1 MKTKIATTF
10 GLALMLA
17 LGILAT
23 MLVLGSF
30 SLVPSKVKADVNA
43 VTFTPSDT
51 DVNDGASWIVTFT
64 TTVGVLAGGADT
76 ITIVFPAGVVLPDTI
91 DKARI
96 RVGPAGGPSYPL
108 LSDPAVS
115 GSEVILTVPALTPAG
130 DPPVPVLTARAMEVL
145 FDLAVGILNPPGP
158 GAAGGATVST
168 SDETEAGHAAD
179 VTFDGVIDV
188 PGSAAEGAAVT
199 VTVEGLTSGQG
210 VTLTGAVI
218 GSGTVGTDQ
227 IAVIV
232 GTMGGV
238 EGRVTATDGAGVSF
252 ISSTITVKPSLTAT
266 ATGKVQDT
274 ITLTGKNFK
283 YADPGPSM
291 THAVTGAD
299 SIKFGVTPL
308 NILNLV
314 NAATF
319 PREHV
324 DSDGDN
330 LFDDFSIDIKIPSGT
345 SAGVNRIT
353 LVTSQGES
361 VTANVYVKERVVT
374 LDPNFGPP
382 GTVVTVHGS
391 NLPANSASVPR
402 NQITLSIGG
411 PATTTTNLFTD
422 GNGDLPG
429 QDTIT
434 IPLTAKSGN
443 ITVTVSIIGGDG
455 LPTTG
460 TANFSVGDRG
470 VTATPNSGP
479 KGTEIALNGE
489 GFRPGGTITDL
500 TIDGHDA
507 LPTGLD
513 ITINSDGSLP
523 ATPIKI
529 PAASALGNVTLSVT
543 DSAGLVGTTTLDVTK
558 PEIQL
563 SADTGNMGD
572 TVTISGTG
580 WVPGTSIT
588 ITGTNTSVAP
598 PVIHVTAVA
607 TSLGDGTFRIDVV
620 IPSTLGV
627 GTQSLFFSAAD
638 PATFRNTSLA
648 VKFTTAGAEITL
660 SQTTATVGDTV
671 TVTGTGFV
679 PNSALTTLTVA
690 GANVLPPGAPVV
702 TGPTG
707 GLTVSF
713 LVPGLIGSNK
723 TVAATVGLPP
733 ATTTSLT
740 IEAAAGVTPP
750 PMVVAE
756 PGPPVEV
763 FSMAITADPGLQVWG
778 APTGTFQLFDASL
791 PADHPANDL
800 TLVGPTDGVWINNTT
815 GATITVIILG
825 RTFVLNPDW
834 NFKGL

>member
-1 MKTKIATTF
+1 
-10 GLALMLA
+10 
-17 LGILAT
+17 
-23 MLVLGSF
+23 
-30 SLVPSKVKADVNA
+30 
-43 VTFTPSDT
+43 
-51 DVNDGASWIVTFT
+51 
-64 TTVGVLAGGADT
+64 
-76 ITIVFPAGVVLPDTI
+76 
-91 DKARI
+91 
-96 RVGPAGGPSYPL
+96 
-108 LSDPAVS
+108 
-115 GSEVILTVPALTPAG
+115 
-130 DPPVPVLTARAMEVL
+130 
-145 FDLAVGILNPPGP
+145 
-158 GAAGGATVST
+158 
-168 SDETEAGHAAD
+168 
-179 VTFDGVIDV
+179 
-188 PGSAAEGAAVT
+188 
-199 VTVEGLTSGQG
+199 
-210 VTLTGAVI
+210 
-218 GSGTVGTDQ
+218 
-227 IAVIV
+227 
-232 GTMGGV
+232 MGGESGPV
-238 EGRVTATDGAGVSF
+238 WATDGAGVILMSG
-252 ISSTITVKPSLTAT
+252 TITVKPSLTAT

-283 YADPGPSM
+283 YADSGPNVS
-291 THAVTGAD
+291 HAVMGAG
-299 SIKFGVTPL
+299 SIFFGVTPL
-308 NILNLV
+308 DILNLV
-314 NAATF
+314 NPTTF
-319 PREHV
+319 PRAHI
-324 DSDGDN
+324 DSDGDTF
-330 LFDDFSIDIKIPSGT
+330 FDDFSIDIKIPSDT

-353 LVTSQGES
+353 LVTSRGES
-361 VTANVYVKERVVT
+361 VTANVFVKERVVT

-391 NLPANSASVPR
+391 NLPANSASFPG

-455 LPTTG
+455 LSTTG
-460 TANFSVGDRG
+460 AANFSVGDRG

-500 TIDGHDA
+500 TIDGQIA
-507 LPTGLD
+507 LPTGLN

-523 ATPIKI
+523 STPIKI
-529 PAASALGNVTLSVT
+529 PATSALGTVTLSVT

-638 PATFRNTSLA
+638 PATFANTSLA

-825 RTFVLNPDW
+825 RTFVLNSDW

>member
-1 MKTKIATTF
+1 
-10 GLALMLA
+10 
-17 LGILAT
+17 
-23 MLVLGSF
+23 V
-30 SLVPSKVKADVNA
+30 
-43 VTFTPSDT
+43 
-51 DVNDGASWIVTFT
+51 
-64 TTVGVLAGGADT
+64 
-76 ITIVFPAGVVLPDTI
+76 
-91 DKARI
+91 
-96 RVGPAGGPSYPL
+96 GGP
-108 LSDPAVS
+108 
-115 GSEVILTVPALTPAG
+115 VI
-130 DPPVPVLTARAMEVL
+130 
-145 FDLAVGILNPPGP
+145 
-158 GAAGGATVST
+158 
-168 SDETEAGHAAD
+168 
-179 VTFDGVIDV
+179 
-188 PGSAAEGAAVT
+188 
-199 VTVEGLTSGQG
+199 
-210 VTLTGAVI
+210 
-218 GSGTVGTDQ
+218 
-227 IAVIV
+227 
-232 GTMGGV
+232 
-238 EGRVTATDGAGVSF
+238 ATDGAGVSF
-252 ISSTITVKPSLTAT
+252 TSGQVTVKPSLTAT

-274 ITLTGKNFK
+274 ITLNGKNFK
-283 YADPGPSM
+283 YADPGPNM
-291 THAVTGAD
+291 THAVTGAG
-299 SIKFGVTPL
+299 SIKFGGKFL
-308 NILNLV
+308 NTLNLV
-314 NAATF
+314 NAETF
-319 PREHV
+319 PRAHV

-353 LVTSQGES
+353 LVTSQEES

-455 LPTTG
+455 LPTRG

-489 GFRPGGTITDL
+489 GFTPGGTITAL
-500 TIDGHDA
+500 TIDGQNA
-507 LPTGLD
+507 LPTGLV

-523 ATPIKI
+523 STPIKI

-543 DSAGLVGTTTLDVTK
+543 DSAMPGLVGTTTLDVTK

-572 TVTISGTG
+572 TVTVSGTG

-607 TSLGDGTFRIDVV
+607 TSLGDGTFRIDVM

-627 GTQSLFFSAAD
+627 GAQSLFFSAAD
-638 PATFRNTSLA
+638 PATFANTSLA

-671 TVTGTGFV
+671 TVTGIGFI
-679 PNSALTTLTVA
+679 PSSALTALTVA

-733 ATTTSLT
+733 AITTSLT

-750 PMVVAE
+750 PMIVAE

-763 FSMAITADPGLQVWG
+763 FSMAITADPDLQVWG